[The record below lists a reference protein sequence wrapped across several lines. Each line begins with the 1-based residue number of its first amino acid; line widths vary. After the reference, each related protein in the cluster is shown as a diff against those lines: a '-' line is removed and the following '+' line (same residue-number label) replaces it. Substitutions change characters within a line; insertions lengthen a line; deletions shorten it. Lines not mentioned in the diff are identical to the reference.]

1 MNRSGTYDIPQC
13 SCKSYKIKK
22 KKCSATGLQASAPET
37 CVKSQVHFS
46 FFGEGKERRERENE
60 VGIKWKEESFP
71 TKSIT
76 RPFRRL
82 DYKPHRRR
90 LLKRYP
96 EHGVEGGSWHYQMA
110 DSSEI

>member
-1 MNRSGTYDIPQC
+1 VYF
-13 SCKSYKIKK
+13 SY
-22 KKCSATGLQASAPET
+22 
-37 CVKSQVHFS
+37 
-46 FFGEGKERRERENE
+46 FGEGKERRERENE

-82 DYKPHRRR
+82 DYTPHRRH
-90 LLKRYP
+90 LKRYSG
-96 EHGVEGGSWHYQMA
+96 HGVAGGRHYQMA